1 MSGSAVAG
9 LTVGPEEGWREEA
22 LVHQTGEGNDPD
34 HVVCVKGQATE
45 WLTAQLL
52 WSDINI
58 KTVTDERW
66 LHELFGH

>member
-1 MSGSAVAG
+1 MSVFAVTG

-45 WLTAQLL
+45 RLAAQLL
-52 WSDINI
+52 WEQH
-58 KTVTDERW
+58 K
-66 LHELFGH
+66 HENSYR